1 MLALAFVTEI
11 VSKNDGRL
19 ETNPQ
24 PAQPVSKQVTSIFI
38 PVQDV
43 FRAREWYRDVL
54 GLKAGEIIAGH
65 LCVIEMGQGP
75 SLLLDQKLRP
85 DGPVELSSRG
95 EYPLFMF
102 GTDDIEAALA
112 YMRERSI
119 EVVEYDGQVI
129 NNGHWFNFR
138 DCEGNLLMMCA

>member
-1 MLALAFVTEI
+1 MTKSASETGNAPETGHVPAGAVSPRVGNVFV
-11 VSKNDGRL
+11 
-19 ETNPQ
+19 
-24 PAQPVSKQVTSIFI
+24 

-43 FRAREWYRDVL
+43 SRARDWYRDVL
-54 GLKAGEIIAGH
+54 GLKVGEIIAGH

-75 SLLLDQKLRP
+75 GLLLDQKLRP
-85 DGPVELSSRG
+85 DGPVELSGRG

-102 GTDDIEAALA
+102 STDNIDAALA
-112 YMRERSI
+112 YMHERSI
-119 EVVEYDGQVI
+119 EVVEYDGRVI

>member
-1 MLALAFVTEI
+1 MPKSASENGNAPETRHVPPRAVSHRVT
-11 VSKNDGRL
+11 G
-19 ETNPQ
+19 
-24 PAQPVSKQVTSIFI
+24 IFI
-38 PVQDV
+38 PVQDMI
-43 FRAREWYRDVL
+43 RAREWYRGVL
-54 GLKAGEIIAGH
+54 GLKVGEIIAGH

-75 SLLLDQKLRP
+75 ALLLDQKLRP
-85 DGPVELSSRG
+85 DGPVELSGRG

-129 NNGHWFNFR
+129 NNSHWFNFR